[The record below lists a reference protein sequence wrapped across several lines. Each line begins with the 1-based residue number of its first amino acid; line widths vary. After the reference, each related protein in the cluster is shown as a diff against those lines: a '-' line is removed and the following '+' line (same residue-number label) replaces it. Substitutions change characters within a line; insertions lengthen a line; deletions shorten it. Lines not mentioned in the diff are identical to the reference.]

1 MYPVETLFLIVD
13 DTALMRNIVKN
24 ALTEMGYTRFVE
36 AIDGLAA
43 LETLENQIS
52 KNDPVQFII
61 SDWNMPKMSGLE
73 LLKKCSET
81 LEFTNLPF
89 ILVTA
94 EGSQDQ
100 IIQAAK
106 VGVSDYILKPFTF
119 DKIKEKLE
127 RVYKKRHPFVKSPN

>member
-24 ALTEMGYTRFVE
+24 ALTEMGYNRFIE
-36 AIDGLAA
+36 ATDGLNAF
-43 LETLENQIS
+43 EILENQIA
-52 KNDPVQFII
+52 KNVPVEFII
-61 SDWNMPKMSGLE
+61 SDWSMPNMTGLE

-81 LEFTNLPF
+81 LEFTNVPF

-94 EGSQDQ
+94 EGSQQQ

-127 RVYKKRHPFVKSPN
+127 RVYKKRHHQTKSPN

>member
-1 MYPVETLFLIVD
+1 MYPVDTLFLIVD
-13 DTALMRNIVKN
+13 DTALMRTIVKTSL
-24 ALTEMGYTRFVE
+24 AEMGYTRFVE
-36 AIDGLAA
+36 ATDGLTAFVI
-43 LETLENQIS
+43 LEKQIS

-61 SDWNMPKMSGLE
+61 SDWNMPKMTGLE
-73 LLKKCSET
+73 LLKKCADT
-81 LEFTNLPF
+81 LEFTNVPF

-106 VGVSDYILKPFTF
+106 AGVADYILKPFSF

-127 RVYKKRHPFVKSPN
+127 RVYKKRHPFSKSPN

>member
-1 MYPVETLFLIVD
+1 MYAADTLFLIVD
-13 DTALMRNIVKN
+13 DTALMRTIVKT
-24 ALTEMGYTRFVE
+24 ALAEMGYSRFVE
-36 AIDGLAA
+36 AIDGFTAF
-43 LETLENQIS
+43 ETLEKQIS

-73 LLKKCSET
+73 LLKKCAVT
-81 LEFTNLPF
+81 LEFTNIPF

-106 VGVSDYILKPFTF
+106 AGVADYILKPFSF

-127 RVYKKRHPFVKSPN
+127 RVYKKRHPYSKSPN

>member
-24 ALTEMGYTRFVE
+24 ALTDMGYTRFVE
-36 AIDGLAA
+36 AVDGLTA